1 MLHAE
6 IVSSATFWK
15 GTWASKRIIFTNIDG
30 LRFASAERPQPRSM
44 FWLAALIAFIWLIIV
59 PNTAIGGYLLPVGS
73 VAFAGSI
80 LLVLL
85 RWRWLLSIPL
95 RYTMGQDLAT
105 LTVIRIGAG
114 LFSNATYTIRDRHWK
129 EMASL
134 HLKQGHLTASTV
146 GGETFKC
153 KRAPK
158 PRWLPIHIEFESP
171 AGCKATLHESDRRD
185 GAYSL
190 SYDEGF
196 QPDWLLFVAAAYVI
210 LVR

>member
-15 GTWASKRIIFTNIDG
+15 GTWGSRRIIFTNIDG
-30 LRFASAERPQPRSM
+30 LRFASAERPKPRSM
-44 FWLAALIAFIWLIIV
+44 LWLAALIAFIWLIIV
-59 PNTAIGGYLLPVGS
+59 PNAAMVGYSIHVAL
-73 VAFAGSI
+73 VAFFGSI
-80 LLVLL
+80 LLVFL
-85 RWRWLLSIPL
+85 RWRWLLSLPL
-95 RYTMGQDLAT
+95 RYTSGQDLAT
-105 LTVIRIGAG
+105 LTVIRGGVG
-114 LFSNATYTIRDRHWK
+114 LFSNATYTIRGRHW
-129 EMASL
+129 EQMASL
-134 HLKQGHLTASTV
+134 HLKRGHLTASTV

-171 AGCKATLHESDRRD
+171 AGCKATLHESDRQD

-196 QPDWLLFVAAAYVI
+196 QPDWLLFVAAAYLI